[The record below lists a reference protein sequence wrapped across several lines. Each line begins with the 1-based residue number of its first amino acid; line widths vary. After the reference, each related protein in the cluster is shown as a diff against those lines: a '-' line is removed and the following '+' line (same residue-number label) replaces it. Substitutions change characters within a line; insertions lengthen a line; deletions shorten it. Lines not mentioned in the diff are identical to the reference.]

1 MFAIR
6 CLVHSYTL
14 ALLALTSKAC
24 YVHKYMNKTP
34 TWISAAYKTTQVYW
48 GKSQSQIMTML
59 EQLGINQ
66 IRFTS
71 MPDRFILEFMAKFDE
86 RSIPKAVRI
95 IIPLHTKTT
104 DNPDA
109 RNREL
114 NIIHRILL
122 NHLKAKFVAI
132 GNGLAEF
139 EQEFMSHLVV
149 TDKAG
154 RSTTMGEMLLPQYEK
169 SLEDKSVPQ
178 FRIGD
183 GN

>member
-1 MFAIR
+1 
-6 CLVHSYTL
+6 
-14 ALLALTSKAC
+14 
-24 YVHKYMNKTP
+24 MNKTP
-34 TWISAAYKTTQVYW
+34 TWISGAYKSTDVYW
-48 GKSQSQIMTML
+48 GKSQAKIMTML
-59 EQLGINQ
+59 EQVGIDQ

-71 MPDRFILEFMAKFDE
+71 MPDRFVLEFMAKLDE
-86 RSIPKAVRI
+86 RSIPRAVRI
-95 IIPLHTKTT
+95 IIPLRTTKEES
-104 DNPDA
+104 PDR
-109 RNREL
+109 RNKEL

-132 GNGLAEF
+132 GNGLTEF

-169 SLEDKSVPQ
+169 AIEDKSAPQ
-178 FRIGD
+178 FRLGD

>member
-1 MFAIR
+1 
-6 CLVHSYTL
+6 
-14 ALLALTSKAC
+14 
-24 YVHKYMNKTP
+24 
-34 TWISAAYKTTQVYW
+34 
-48 GKSQSQIMTML
+48 ML
-59 EQLGINQ
+59 EQVGINQ

-71 MPDRFILEFMAKFDE
+71 MPDRFILEFMAQFDE

-95 IIPLHTKTT
+95 IVPLRTR
-104 DNPDA
+104 PDGA
-109 RNREL
+109 PDKRNKEL

-132 GNGLAEF
+132 GNGLTEF

-154 RSTTMGEMLLPQYEK
+154 KSTTMGEALLPQYEK
-169 SLEDKSVPQ
+169 SLVDGEVVQ
-178 FRIGD
+178 FRLGD

>member
-1 MFAIR
+1 
-6 CLVHSYTL
+6 
-14 ALLALTSKAC
+14 
-24 YVHKYMNKTP
+24 MNKTP
-34 TWISAAYKTTQVYW
+34 TWISGAYKSTDVYW
-48 GKSQSQIMTML
+48 GKSQAQIMTML
-59 EQLGINQ
+59 EQIGINQ

-71 MPDRFILEFMAKFDE
+71 MPDRFILEFMAQFDE

-95 IIPLHTKTT
+95 IIPLRTKLT
-104 DNPDA
+104 DDPTK
-109 RNREL
+109 RNKEL

-122 NHLKAKFVAI
+122 NHLKAKFVAV
-132 GNGLAEF
+132 GNGLTEF

-178 FRIGD
+178 FRLGE